1 MKNIFVFTDFSF
13 RSFNAARY
21 ALMLAGTFKNAK
33 IVLYHSYV
41 FSPTD
46 EGYLPYPVDLETLR
60 AESLAKLK
68 DLETS
73 LVPFTT
79 NGITVMSRTDGNPLL
94 NAVDLCEEEE
104 IDFCVMGCKGHSNAA
119 QLLYGSQTSV
129 LIYRFPLPLLVV
141 PAEVVYHPIQLVAY
155 ACELKDIEQI
165 PASTIISFIKDFQCK
180 FYVLNVDP
188 NKEERADIETI
199 LAQEKLHQLLDE
211 VNPEYHY
218 TSGSHIAENIEN
230 FAKEKNVD
238 VLIAVHKKHGLF
250 HDLFHGSTTKKL
262 ALSGI
267 KPLLVLKEKNFSQ
280 H

>member
-21 ALMLAGTFKNAK
+21 ALMLASTFESAK

-60 AESLAKLK
+60 AESLAKLN

-73 LVPFTT
+73 LTPFITS
-79 NGITVMSRTDGNPLL
+79 GITMMSVTDGNPLL
-94 NAVDLCEEEE
+94 DAVDLCKEEE
-104 IDFCVMGCKGHSNAA
+104 IDLCVMGCKGHSNAA
-119 QLLYGSQTSV
+119 QILYGSQTSV

-155 ACELKDIEQI
+155 ACELKNIEQI
-165 PASTIISFIKDFQCK
+165 PADTIISFIKAFHSK

-188 NKEERADIETI
+188 HKEERADIETI

-211 VNPEYHY
+211 INPEYYY

-250 HDLFHGSTTKKL
+250 HDLFYSSTTKKL
-262 ALSGI
+262 ALSGV
-267 KPLLVLKEKNFSQ
+267 KPLLVLKENSFT
-280 H
+280 